1 MAIEMREL
9 RDSINSAHCTVDSAL
24 ALLDDLMDSVS
35 AEQTRRIYAIQ
46 KLLEPTNA
54 DLERVEG
61 ELEHMISEVK
71 S

>member
-1 MAIEMREL
+1 MAIEMREVC
-9 RDSINSAHCTVDSAL
+9 DSINSAHCTVDSVL
-24 ALLDDLMDSVS
+24 ALLDDLMDNVS

-61 ELEHMISEVK
+61 ELEHMISKVK
-71 S
+71 P